1 MGLFLGN
8 NTQLEV
14 LNLSGCE
21 LKVEDLRV
29 LMDGLK
35 RNNSLRGIYLR
46 DNGGIGGAEG
56 MAVVASYVD
65 GNNQLDLLDL
75 MKTDLDEEGLSLIV
89 PALNKS
95 SIQHLILGD
104 NQNIF
109 NSEGNSSLG
118 QLNPPEL
125 SLLSLEESNLGREG
139 CLEVAKVLKNRKQ
152 TLKEVFLEN
161 CKIDDEGIQSLA
173 EALEGN
179 DVLEELHLNDDDDF
193 TSVGWDHIAEA
204 ECNTSSIE
212 ATYLSNHT
220 LDCVG
225 YQLHFGISNS
235 GRENESC
242 PR

>member
-1 MGLFLGN
+1 MYLC
-8 NTQLEV
+8 
-14 LNLSGCE
+14 LS
-21 LKVEDLRV
+21 
-29 LMDGLK
+29 
-35 RNNSLRGIYLR
+35 
-46 DNGGIGGAEG
+46 
-56 MAVVASYVD
+56 
-65 GNNQLDLLDL
+65 
-75 MKTDLDEEGLSLIV
+75 EEGLSVLV
-89 PALNKS
+89 PALNS
-95 SIQHLILGD
+95 SSVQRLYLGY
-104 NQNIF
+104 NI
-109 NSEGNSSLG
+109 NLTSEGNSSLG
-118 QLNPPEL
+118 RLNPPEL
-125 SLLSLEESNLGREG
+125 SLLYLDESNIGSEG